1 MSHQASHNLYEEEEE
16 EESKEQG
23 VTSGGNLDN
32 GSGAFSDRETP

>member
-1 MSHQASHNLYEEEEE
+1 MSHQASHNLYEEEE

-32 GSGAFSDRETP
+32 GSGAFSDREAP